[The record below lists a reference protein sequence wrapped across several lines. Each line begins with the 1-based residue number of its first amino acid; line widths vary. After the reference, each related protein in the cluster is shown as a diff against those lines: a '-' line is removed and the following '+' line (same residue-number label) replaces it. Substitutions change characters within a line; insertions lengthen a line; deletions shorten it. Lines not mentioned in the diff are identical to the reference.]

1 MSRSLTLPF
10 FPNAPAQYDQRYLS
24 EVLRAFSLYLQQAQ
38 NPGDLRAT
46 TLTLTALQTDDY
58 GLEPGAVFQQNGTL
72 KIALLYRPHPRGVSA
87 TASVG
92 SVTVTIS

>member
-10 FPNAPAQYDQRYLS
+10 FPNAPVEYDQRYLS

-46 TLTLTALQTDDY
+46 TLTLTTLQTDDY
-58 GLEPGAVFQQNGTL
+58 GLEPGAVFQQNGF
-72 KIALLYRPHPRGVSA
+72 
-87 TASVG
+87 
-92 SVTVTIS
+92 